1 MCVVASHIMAP
12 VITRPGSEENITSSY
27 SDTLPLG
34 EYLFLRIAQANPKLK
49 SVFGIPGDFN
59 LALLEHLYS
68 DSIAK
73 EKGIEFVGIC
83 NELNAAYAA
92 DGYARVIQGLSV
104 LITTYGVGELSA
116 INGVAGAFAEYMPV
130 LHIVGTTSTAQ
141 QDQAK
146 TASRKAVRNIHH
158 LVPSRHALTPPD
170 HDVYKYAVQ
179 GVSCIQESLT
189 KEDQTDNLDKIDKVI
204 TKILQENRPGYLF
217 IPSDVPDVKVPKS
230 RLLQP
235 LNFSELKDA
244 SLLEDVS
251 DKILNKLYNA
261 KQPAIF
267 GDALVPRFRAQDQFT
282 KFVEAMPANFVKLF
296 SSNIARNIDET
307 LPNFVGCYYG
317 KLTQDKKITESIE
330 QKTDVLLNVGYFNN
344 ETNNGFNSFNFD
356 NVRDYVEINPDYI
369 LIDDEYI
376 VIKSEEKDQRVFS
389 INDLM
394 TRLAEKL
401 DVSKFVHND
410 GQNNIDYKYKMP
422 SFTANDSD
430 KEVITQNKMLDF
442 MKEYLQPNDIFFVE
456 TCSFLFGVADLTLP
470 KGVSFYSQ
478 SFYGSIGYALP
489 GTLGGARAE
498 RDLGTK
504 RRVVLVQGD
513 GSAQMT
519 VQELTSYIRH
529 DIEPPKVFLLNNEGY
544 TVERI
549 IRGPTR
555 LYNDIQ
561 LNWQWTQLLKVLGD
575 PEEKKHVSADLRS
588 AEQLNR
594 VLSQAPL
601 DKVEFYELHL
611 AKLDVP
617 DRFTRMFK

>member
-1 MCVVASHIMAP
+1 MAP
-12 VITRPGSEENITSSY
+12 VITRPGSKEDIASSY
-27 SDTLPLG
+27 SDSVPLG

-73 EKGIEFVGIC
+73 EKEIEFVGIC

-104 LITTYGVGELSA
+104 LVTTYGVGELSA
-116 INGVAGAFAEYMPV
+116 INGVAGAFAEHMPV
-130 LHIVGTTSTAQ
+130 LHIVGTTSSVQ
-141 QDQAK
+141 QNQAK
-146 TASRKAVRNIHH
+146 TASRRSVRNIHH

-170 HDVYKYAVQ
+170 HDVYKRAVE

-189 KEDQTDNLDKIDKVI
+189 KEDPSDNLDRIDKVLR
-204 TKILQENRPGYLF
+204 KILQEKRPGYLF
-217 IPSDVPDVKVPKS
+217 IPSDVPDVMVPKS
-230 RLLQP
+230 RLAQP
-235 LNFSELKDA
+235 LDISELKDA
-244 SLLEDVS
+244 ALLDDVA
-251 DKILNKLYNA
+251 DRILNKLYNA
-261 KQPAIF
+261 KQPSIF
-267 GDALVPRFRAQDQFT
+267 GDALIPRFHAQEQFT

-296 SSNIARNIDET
+296 TSNLARNIDES
-307 LPNFVGCYYG
+307 LPNYVGCYYG
-317 KLTQDKKITESIE
+317 KLTEDKKIVESIE
-330 QKTDVLLNVGYFNN
+330 RKTDVLLNMGYFNN

-356 NVRDYVEINPDYI
+356 QITDYVEIHPDYI

-376 VIKSEEKDQRVFS
+376 EVKSEQKDQRVFS

-394 TRLAEKL
+394 TKLAERL
-401 DVSKFVHND
+401 DVNQFVHNA
-410 GQNNIDYKYKMP
+410 GQNNIDHKYKMP
-422 SFTANDSD
+422 IFSDRDED
-430 KEVITQNKMLDF
+430 KEMITQNKMLDF
-442 MKEYLQPNDIFFVE
+442 MKSYLQPNDIFFVE
-456 TCSFLFGVADLTLP
+456 TCSFLFGVADLALP
-470 KGVSFYSQ
+470 KGSTFHSQ

-519 VQELTSYIRH
+519 AQELTSYVRH

-575 PEEKKHVSADLRS
+575 PEQKKHISADVRGAKQLR
-588 AEQLNR
+588 EILG
-594 VLSQAPL
+594 QALL

-617 DRFTRMFK
+617 RRFTLMFK

>member
-1 MCVVASHIMAP
+1 MAP
-12 VITRPGSEENITSSY
+12 VITRPGSEEDIASSY
-27 SDTLPLG
+27 SDSVPLG

-73 EKGIEFVGIC
+73 EKEIEFVGIC

-116 INGVAGAFAEYMPV
+116 INGVAGAFAEHMPV
-130 LHIVGTTSTAQ
+130 LHIVGTTSSVQ
-141 QDQAK
+141 QNQAK
-146 TASRKAVRNIHH
+146 TASRRSVRNIHH
-158 LVPSRHALTPPD
+158 LVPSKHALTPPD
-170 HDVYKYAVQ
+170 HDVYKRAVE

-189 KEDQTDNLDKIDKVI
+189 KEDPSENLDRIDKVLS
-204 TKILQENRPGYLF
+204 KILQEKRPGYLF
-217 IPSDVPDVKVPKS
+217 IPSDVPDVMVPKS
-230 RLLQP
+230 RLAQP
-235 LNFSELKDA
+235 LNISELKDA
-244 SLLEDVS
+244 ALLDDVA
-251 DKILNKLYNA
+251 DRILNKLYNA
-261 KQPAIF
+261 KQPSIF
-267 GDALVPRFRAQDQFT
+267 GDALIPRFHAQEQFT

-296 SSNIARNIDET
+296 TSNLARNIDES
-307 LPNFVGCYYG
+307 LPNYVGCYYG
-317 KLTQDKKITESIE
+317 KLTEDKKIVESLE
-330 QKTDVLLNVGYFNN
+330 QKTDVLLNMGYFNN

-356 NVRDYVEINPDYI
+356 QITDYVEIHPDYI
-369 LIDDEYI
+369 LIDDEFI
-376 VIKSEEKDQRVFS
+376 EVKSVQKDQRVFS
-389 INDLM
+389 LNDLM

-401 DVSKFVHND
+401 DVSQFVHNA
-410 GQNNIDYKYKMP
+410 GQNNIDHKYKMP
-422 SFTANDSD
+422 VFSDRDED
-430 KEVITQNKMLDF
+430 KEMITQNKMLDF
-442 MKEYLQPNDIFFVE
+442 MKSYLQPNDVFFVE
-456 TCSFLFGVADLTLP
+456 TCSFLFGVADLALP
-470 KGVSFYSQ
+470 KGCTFHSQ

-519 VQELTSYIRH
+519 IQELTSYVRH

-544 TVERI
+544 TVERL

-575 PEEKKHVSADLRS
+575 PEQKKHTSADVRS
-588 AEQLNR
+588 AKQLKE
-594 VLSQAPL
+594 VLGKPLL

-617 DRFTRMFK
+617 GRFTLMFK